1 MTFDRVLCL
10 HYSMTMLGEYVN
22 LLDFRIVRRK
32 SKGAGTVASGR
43 IDRNAECIQAMVFI
57 HI

>member
-1 MTFDRVLCL
+1 MVDARCLRYDMTL
-10 HYSMTMLGEYVN
+10 LGEYVN

-32 SKGAGTVASGR
+32 GKGTGRYANGR

-57 HI
+57 HK